1 MNLGLSPMKFV
12 QNLKTRTKIFSIL
25 GIAIASLLLVGI
37 TGYIAMNAMGTKAR
51 AMYEEKLK
59 PNSLIEGL
67 LFGNSQMDS
76 LQLELL
82 LARDEALIQQIQKQI
97 TDQRNSNQAI
107 RKELESIALSPRA
120 QEEYK
125 KFVDLIPKNNEA
137 KKQVDA
143 FAVANQKEAAHKEY
157 VASFKPIRAEMIK
170 SLENAVKYNEE
181 DAKAFYEE
189 SIQNSRTANVITII
203 VTLVAILLC
212 SVFGY
217 GISEMITRPIR
228 SIQKLMA
235 RAQEGDLTVR
245 GDYDSKDEIGLL
257 TGDFNR
263 MVSGLQSIIVK
274 ITEESQNLSA
284 STEQLLASSEQSSQ
298 AVNQVVM
305 SIQEIAGG
313 AETQL
318 KSTNESVRAM
328 EEMAAG
334 VKRIAE
340 FSGNVTETSV
350 GASRQ
355 ADEGNRSIQSAVDQ
369 MSLIRSSVSSSTQMV
384 KRLGERSKEIGQ
396 IVDVITDISNQTNL
410 LALNAAIE
418 AARAGEHGRGFSVV
432 ADEVRKLA
440 EQSRQSADQI
450 VQIVRQIHTETTQA
464 IVAMEKGDREV
475 EGGMIL
481 MKEAG
486 DAFTSILHA
495 IQEVASQIHE
505 VSAASEEMSASADQI
520 TASLHH
526 MESIAKSAFENTE
539 NVFAS
544 SEEQLATMEEIS
556 DAVKALTDMAQ
567 ELHDI
572 TLRFTS
578 VPRKS

>member
-1 MNLGLSPMKFV
+1 MKFV

>member
-1 MNLGLSPMKFV
+1 MKFV

-418 AARAGEHGRGFSVV
+418 AARAGDHGRGFSVV

-578 VPRKS
+578 VPGKS